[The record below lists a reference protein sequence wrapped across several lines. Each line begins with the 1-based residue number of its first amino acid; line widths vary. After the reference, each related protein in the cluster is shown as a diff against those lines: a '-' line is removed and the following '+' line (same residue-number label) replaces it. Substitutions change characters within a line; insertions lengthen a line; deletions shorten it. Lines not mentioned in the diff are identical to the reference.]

1 VPALSGAEVKLSA
14 TRPRALGTSAQIT
27 RVEWSA
33 AELNA
38 TVGERPGGSS
48 AAMEF
53 EVDTPPAGAPG
64 PSTAGRSRVEAPRT
78 GAGAPAKI
86 RRQPVA

>member
-1 VPALSGAEVKLSA
+1 MKLSA

-38 TVGERPGGSS
+38 TVGERSEGNS
-48 AAMEF
+48 AAMRIG
-53 EVDTPPAGAPG
+53 VDTPPAGAPE
-64 PSTAGRSRVEAPRT
+64 PSTAGRNRVEAPRT
-78 GAGAPAKI
+78 GAGAPANI